1 MTLKS
6 GWLGGPGHESW
17 ERREWM
23 GRIGGRVA
31 WVATGFLLLATG
43 TVWAAETGT
52 GGGGGMSVGVISII
66 TGGFAMAIASA
77 AAAIGQSRAIAAALD
92 GISRQPSAA
101 PRIQVAM
108 IIGLALIE
116 SLAIYVLLISLIVFF
131 VKPFGG

>member
-1 MTLKS
+1 
-6 GWLGGPGHESW
+6 
-17 ERREWM
+17 M
-23 GRIGGRVA
+23 GVIGGWMA
-31 WVATGFLLLATG
+31 WVIPGIVLLTSGSA
-43 TVWAAETGT
+43 WAAEAAA
-52 GGGGGMSVGVISII
+52 GGGGGGLSIGAVSII

-77 AAAIGQSRAIAAALD
+77 AAAIGQGKAIVAALD
-92 GISRQPSAA
+92 GIARQPNAA

>member
-1 MTLKS
+1 MGVLS
-6 GWLGGPGHESW
+6 GWF
-17 ERREWM
+17 
-23 GRIGGRVA
+23 A
-31 WVATGFLLLATG
+31 WVIPGIVLLTSGSA
-43 TVWAAETGT
+43 WAAEATA
-52 GGGGGMSVGVISII
+52 GGGGGGVSIGAVSII

-77 AAAIGQSRAIAAALD
+77 AAAIGQGRAIVAALD
-92 GISRQPSAA
+92 GIARQPNAA

>member
-1 MTLKS
+1 
-6 GWLGGPGHESW
+6 
-17 ERREWM
+17 M

-31 WVATGFLLLATG
+31 WVATGILLLATG
-43 TVWAAETGT
+43 SAWAAEAGAP
-52 GGGGGMSVGVISII
+52 GGGGVSVGVISII

-77 AAAIGQSRAIAAALD
+77 AAAIGQSRAIVAALE
-92 GISRQPSAA
+92 GIARQPNAA

>member
-1 MTLKS
+1 M
-6 GWLGGPGHESW
+6 GVLGGWTTWIAAG
-17 ERREWM
+17 
-23 GRIGGRVA
+23 IV
-31 WVATGFLLLATG
+31 LLAAESAF
-43 TVWAAETGT
+43 AAEAGT
-52 GGGGGMSVGVISII
+52 GPGGVISVGAISII

-77 AAAIGQSRAIAAALD
+77 AAAIGQSRAIVAALN
-92 GISRQPSAA
+92 GIARQPSAA